1 MKLQWKPWYNAITGS
16 RLDRKYQYD
25 NLFYLY
31 IYIFMAN
38 LTVQW
43 RDAEP
48 PKDSSVQAEQAARWE
63 DKINSAA
70 FLMQR

>member
-1 MKLQWKPWYNAITGS
+1 
-16 RLDRKYQYD
+16 
-25 NLFYLY
+25 
-31 IYIFMAN
+31 MAN

-63 DKINSAA
+63 EKINSAA
-70 FLMQR
+70 FLMLQR